1 MYATI
6 DIETTG
12 LNRYKDK
19 ITFIG
24 VGLAE
29 DVGQPIHKKFVYNWQ
44 DEKAHERFYNLCN
57 NLRKRKVR
65 TVFQNGKF
73 DTLFIEQHTGIRLPI
88 HEDVM
93 LMATA
98 YDLAAE
104 HGLKAMAK
112 RYLGVPDWDISKKKK
127 LSGDPDEVVPY
138 LEKDV
143 LYTWDLFCFFMKRM
157 NGQQD
162 KIYRQLLRP
171 AYLMYRNVER
181 NGAYIDVK
189 GLSSVREKYKRIE
202 EEKLDALNSRYK
214 INWNSSGQVAKVLF
228 EDEGLP
234 VYKKSAKTGKPS
246 ADAEVLKKLAS
257 KGHQIPQLLLEYK
270 AANTLNKMFLCR
282 WEDDLAPD
290 RRIHST
296 YSMTNV
302 VTGRTSCLIGET
314 QIMVPSGYKPIKD
327 ITIGELVYCFDGDR
341 PTLSK
346 VAWSG
351 CTGVRSDLY
360 RVYYNTQG
368 EHSEQS
374 ITLTGDHLVK
384 LTTGE
389 FVRADS
395 LAIGDRVMAIHRG
408 VKDGRHVLYFTGN
421 TCQRENIF
429 VFSELNGYTPEHV
442 HHLDG
447 DKLND
452 VPENLIGM
460 TAKEHTSYHA
470 KQLPNEEYAR
480 RAKFSHNDNWR
491 SATAKANEE
500 RLKKSMTKQELID
513 LLMRYNGAKAAAKA
527 IGRDPSYIW
536 NRMAYYGVKYDG
548 RKSPKARLQLTYNH
562 YITRVEKLNV
572 SLPVYDLT
580 VEKTHNFI
588 AGELCVHNCQNPN
601 LQQVPRNKDVR
612 GLFIAPKGRVF
623 FEADYSQLELR
634 IAADYANEK
643 TMIEIY
649 RTGGDIH
656 TETARLMTG
665 GREPTKEERSKA
677 KAVNFGFLY
686 GMQAKKFVSYAYN
699 SYNTVFTNAEA
710 EQFRAL
716 FFAKYSRLLPW
727 HKEMEEMCE
736 ALGGVANKF
745 GRFRKLPNI
754 YSQQKFERLSAVRR
768 AINTP
773 VQGTGSD
780 LLISAATQLMKE
792 HSKNGLTIVGTV
804 HDSILGEFWAED
816 EEWMVPEIKR
826 IMAHPAIMDE
836 FGVTLKVPL
845 EADVGIG
852 PWGSK

>member
-6 DIETTG
+6 DIETSG
-12 LNRYKDK
+12 LNRYKDH

-24 VGLAE
+24 VGLAKDIGE
-29 DVGQPIHKKFVYNWQ
+29 PIHKLFIYNWQ
-44 DEKAHERFYNLCN
+44 DESSHERFYNLCN
-57 NLRKRKVR
+57 NLRKRKAK
-65 TVFQNGKF
+65 TIFQNGKF
-73 DTLFIEQHTGIRLPI
+73 DTLFIEEHTGIRLPI

-112 RYLGVPDWDISKKKK
+112 RYLGVADWDISKKKK

-138 LEKDV
+138 LKKDV
-143 LYTWDLFCFFMKRM
+143 LYTWDLFCFFSARM
-157 NGQQD
+157 SSQQD

-181 NGAYIDVK
+181 NGAYIDLSKLK
-189 GLSSVREKYKRIE
+189 GVRKKYKQIE
-202 EEKLDALNSRYK
+202 EEKLAALNARHQ
-214 INWNSSGQVAKVLF
+214 INWNSSGQVAVALF
-228 EDEGLP
+228 EKEGLP
-234 VYKKSAKTGKPS
+234 ILKKSNKTGKPS
-246 ADAEVLKKLAS
+246 ADAEVLKRLAA
-257 KGHQIPQLLLEYK
+257 KGYETPQLLLEYK
-270 AANTLNKMFLCR
+270 AANTLNKMFLYR

-290 RRIHST
+290 GRIHSS
-296 YSMTNV
+296 YNMTNV
-302 VTGRTSCLIGET
+302 VTGRTSC
-314 QIMVPSGYKPIKD
+314 
-327 ITIGELVYCFDGDR
+327 
-341 PTLSK
+341 
-346 VAWSG
+346 
-351 CTGVRSDLY
+351 SD
-360 RVYYNTQG
+360 
-368 EHSEQS
+368 
-374 ITLTGDHLVK
+374 
-384 LTTGE
+384 
-389 FVRADS
+389 
-395 LAIGDRVMAIHRG
+395 
-408 VKDGRHVLYFTGN
+408 
-421 TCQRENIF
+421 
-429 VFSELNGYTPEHV
+429 
-442 HHLDG
+442 
-447 DKLND
+447 
-452 VPENLIGM
+452 
-460 TAKEHTSYHA
+460 
-470 KQLPNEEYAR
+470 
-480 RAKFSHNDNWR
+480 
-491 SATAKANEE
+491 
-500 RLKKSMTKQELID
+500 
-513 LLMRYNGAKAAAKA
+513 
-527 IGRDPSYIW
+527 
-536 NRMAYYGVKYDG
+536 
-548 RKSPKARLQLTYNH
+548 
-562 YITRVEKLNV
+562 
-572 SLPVYDLT
+572 
-580 VEKTHNFI
+580 
-588 AGELCVHNCQNPN
+588 PN

-612 GLFIAPKGRVF
+612 GLFVAPKGRVF

-634 IAADYANEK
+634 IAADYANDK
-643 TMIEIY
+643 TMLEIY

-686 GMQAKKFVSYAYN
+686 GMLAKKFVAYAYN

-716 FFAKYSRLLPW
+716 FFAKYNRLLPW

-736 ALGGVANKF
+736 ALGGVANRF

-816 EEWMVPEIKR
+816 EEWMVAEIKR

-836 FGVTLKVPL
+836 FGVELKVPL

>member
-6 DIETTG
+6 DIETSG
-12 LNRYKDK
+12 LNRYKDH

-24 VGLAE
+24 VGLAKDIGE
-29 DVGQPIHKKFVYNWQ
+29 PIHKLFIYDWQ
-44 DEKAHERFYNLCN
+44 DESSHERFYNLCN
-57 NLRKRKVR
+57 NLRKRKAK

-73 DTLFIEQHTGIRLPI
+73 DTLFIEEHTGIRLPI

-112 RYLGVPDWDISKKKK
+112 RYLGVADWDISKKKK
-127 LSGDPDEVVPY
+127 LSGDSDEVVPY
-138 LEKDV
+138 LKKDV
-143 LYTWDLFCFFMKRM
+143 LYTWDLFCFFSARM
-157 NGQQD
+157 SSQQD
-162 KIYRQLLRP
+162 KVYRQLLRP

-181 NGAYIDVK
+181 NGAYIDLAGLK
-189 GLSSVREKYKRIE
+189 GVRKKYKQIE
-202 EEKLDALNSRYK
+202 EEKLAALNARHK
-214 INWNSSGQVAKVLF
+214 INWNSSGQVATVLF
-228 EDEGLP
+228 EKEGLP
-234 VYKKSAKTGKPS
+234 VLKKSAKTGKPS
-246 ADAEVLKKLAS
+246 ADAEVLKRLAAKGYETPKLL
-257 KGHQIPQLLLEYK
+257 IEYK
-270 AANTLNKMFLCR
+270 AANTLNKMFLYR

-290 RRIHST
+290 GRIHSS
-296 YSMTNV
+296 YNMTNV
-302 VTGRTSCLIGET
+302 VTGRTS
-314 QIMVPSGYKPIKD
+314 
-327 ITIGELVYCFDGDR
+327 
-341 PTLSK
+341 
-346 VAWSG
+346 
-351 CTGVRSDLY
+351 
-360 RVYYNTQG
+360 
-368 EHSEQS
+368 
-374 ITLTGDHLVK
+374 
-384 LTTGE
+384 
-389 FVRADS
+389 
-395 LAIGDRVMAIHRG
+395 
-408 VKDGRHVLYFTGN
+408 
-421 TCQRENIF
+421 
-429 VFSELNGYTPEHV
+429 
-442 HHLDG
+442 
-447 DKLND
+447 
-452 VPENLIGM
+452 
-460 TAKEHTSYHA
+460 
-470 KQLPNEEYAR
+470 
-480 RAKFSHNDNWR
+480 
-491 SATAKANEE
+491 
-500 RLKKSMTKQELID
+500 
-513 LLMRYNGAKAAAKA
+513 
-527 IGRDPSYIW
+527 
-536 NRMAYYGVKYDG
+536 
-548 RKSPKARLQLTYNH
+548 
-562 YITRVEKLNV
+562 
-572 SLPVYDLT
+572 
-580 VEKTHNFI
+580 
-588 AGELCVHNCQNPN
+588 CQNPN

-612 GLFIAPKGRVF
+612 GLFVAPKGRVF

-634 IAADYANEK
+634 IAADYANDK
-643 TMIEIY
+643 TMLEIY

-686 GMQAKKFVSYAYN
+686 GMLAKKFVSYAYN

-716 FFAKYSRLLPW
+716 FFAKYNRLLPW

-736 ALGGVANKF
+736 ALGGVANRF

-780 LLISAATQLMKE
+780 LLISAAAQLMKE

-816 EEWMVPEIKR
+816 EEWMVAEIKR

>member
-1 MYATI
+1 MYAII

-189 GLSSVREKYKRIE
+189 GLSSVREKYKKIE
-202 EEKLDALNSRYK
+202 EEKLAALNARYK

-270 AANTLNKMFLCR
+270 AANTLNKMFLYR

-296 YSMTNV
+296 YNMTNV
-302 VTGRTSCLIGET
+302 VTGRTSC
-314 QIMVPSGYKPIKD
+314 
-327 ITIGELVYCFDGDR
+327 
-341 PTLSK
+341 
-346 VAWSG
+346 
-351 CTGVRSDLY
+351 SD
-360 RVYYNTQG
+360 
-368 EHSEQS
+368 
-374 ITLTGDHLVK
+374 
-384 LTTGE
+384 
-389 FVRADS
+389 
-395 LAIGDRVMAIHRG
+395 
-408 VKDGRHVLYFTGN
+408 
-421 TCQRENIF
+421 
-429 VFSELNGYTPEHV
+429 
-442 HHLDG
+442 
-447 DKLND
+447 
-452 VPENLIGM
+452 
-460 TAKEHTSYHA
+460 
-470 KQLPNEEYAR
+470 
-480 RAKFSHNDNWR
+480 
-491 SATAKANEE
+491 
-500 RLKKSMTKQELID
+500 
-513 LLMRYNGAKAAAKA
+513 
-527 IGRDPSYIW
+527 
-536 NRMAYYGVKYDG
+536 
-548 RKSPKARLQLTYNH
+548 
-562 YITRVEKLNV
+562 
-572 SLPVYDLT
+572 
-580 VEKTHNFI
+580 
-588 AGELCVHNCQNPN
+588 PN

-634 IAADYANEK
+634 IAADYANDK
-643 TMIEIY
+643 TMLEIY

-686 GMQAKKFVSYAYN
+686 GMLAKKFVSYAYN

-716 FFAKYSRLLPW
+716 FFAKYNRLLPW

-836 FGVTLKVPL
+836 FGVKLKVPL

>member
-6 DIETTG
+6 DIETSG
-12 LNRYKDK
+12 LNRYKDH

-24 VGLAE
+24 VGLAKDIGE
-29 DVGQPIHKKFVYNWQ
+29 PIHKLFIYDWQ
-44 DEKAHERFYNLCN
+44 DESSHERFYNLCN
-57 NLRKRKVR
+57 NLRKRKAK

-73 DTLFIEQHTGIRLPI
+73 DTLFIEEHTGIRLPI

-112 RYLGVPDWDISKKKK
+112 RYLGVADWDISKKKK
-127 LSGDPDEVVPY
+127 LSGDADEVVPY
-138 LEKDV
+138 LKKDV
-143 LYTWDLFCFFMKRM
+143 LYTWDLFCFFSARM
-157 NGQQD
+157 SSQQD
-162 KIYRQLLRP
+162 KVYRQLLRP

-181 NGAYIDVK
+181 NGAYIDLAGLK
-189 GLSSVREKYKRIE
+189 GVRKKYKQIE
-202 EEKLDALNSRYK
+202 EEKLAALNARHK
-214 INWNSSGQVAKVLF
+214 INWNSSGQVATVLF
-228 EDEGLP
+228 EKEGLP
-234 VYKKSAKTGKPS
+234 VLKKSAKTGKPS
-246 ADAEVLKKLAS
+246 ADAEVLKRLAAKGYETPKLL
-257 KGHQIPQLLLEYK
+257 IEYK
-270 AANTLNKMFLCR
+270 AANTLNKMFLYR

-290 RRIHST
+290 GRIHSS
-296 YSMTNV
+296 YNMTNV
-302 VTGRTSCLIGET
+302 VTGRTS
-314 QIMVPSGYKPIKD
+314 
-327 ITIGELVYCFDGDR
+327 
-341 PTLSK
+341 
-346 VAWSG
+346 
-351 CTGVRSDLY
+351 
-360 RVYYNTQG
+360 
-368 EHSEQS
+368 
-374 ITLTGDHLVK
+374 
-384 LTTGE
+384 
-389 FVRADS
+389 
-395 LAIGDRVMAIHRG
+395 
-408 VKDGRHVLYFTGN
+408 
-421 TCQRENIF
+421 
-429 VFSELNGYTPEHV
+429 
-442 HHLDG
+442 
-447 DKLND
+447 
-452 VPENLIGM
+452 
-460 TAKEHTSYHA
+460 
-470 KQLPNEEYAR
+470 
-480 RAKFSHNDNWR
+480 
-491 SATAKANEE
+491 
-500 RLKKSMTKQELID
+500 
-513 LLMRYNGAKAAAKA
+513 
-527 IGRDPSYIW
+527 
-536 NRMAYYGVKYDG
+536 
-548 RKSPKARLQLTYNH
+548 
-562 YITRVEKLNV
+562 
-572 SLPVYDLT
+572 
-580 VEKTHNFI
+580 
-588 AGELCVHNCQNPN
+588 CQNPN

-612 GLFIAPKGRVF
+612 GLFVAPKGRVF

-634 IAADYANEK
+634 IAADYANDK
-643 TMIEIY
+643 TMLEIY

-686 GMQAKKFVSYAYN
+686 GMLAKKFVSYAYN

-716 FFAKYSRLLPW
+716 FFAKYNRLLPW

-736 ALGGVANKF
+736 ALGGVANRF

-780 LLISAATQLMKE
+780 LLISAAAQLMKE

-816 EEWMVPEIKR
+816 EEWMVAEIKR